1 MNGCTSCAVAA
12 GAADAGLVALRTER
26 VFVIPAPRQR
36 PRNQGHALV
45 VPVAHVASLQDAA
58 PAVRDELFAVAA
70 RLTGAVGALYGAE
83 GSIVFQHNV
92 TPGPVPFH
100 LQVHVVPR
108 FPGDDFAMPDPA
120 MAEVP
125 RAVRLRQAAAL
136 RQALTPAR

>member
-1 MNGCTSCAVAA
+1 MNGCTFCAIAG
-12 GAADAGLVALRTER
+12 GAADADLVALRTGR

-45 VPVAHVASLQDAA
+45 VPAGHVVSLHDAA
-58 PAVRDELFAVAA
+58 PAVRDELFAVVAQ
-70 RLTGAVGALYGAE
+70 LTGAVGALYGAE
-83 GSIVFQHNV
+83 GSIVFQHNI

-100 LQVHVVPR
+100 LHVHVVPR
-108 FPGDDFAMPDPA
+108 FPGDDLTMPDPA

-136 RQALTPAR
+136 RQALSPGR